1 MFTCKKLLLFA
12 GFCCHFYNK
21 EPESR
26 QVHYHQTSR
35 KQTLSIPWRFC
46 TSKMQELYRTELSFY
61 QQESVIQNCV
71 LGDVQLYLKK
81 RLLQIEPLPMTPNIS
96 YNASMFLGISLHIT
110 DAGYLKLLEFF
121 YVTTYFTR

>member
-1 MFTCKKLLLFA
+1 MWASSLPPNLQKA
-12 GFCCHFYNK
+12 A
-21 EPESR
+21 
-26 QVHYHQTSR
+26 
-35 KQTLSIPWRFC
+35 LSIPWRFC
-46 TSKMQELYRTELSFY
+46 TSKMQELYRPELSFY

-71 LGDVQLYLKK
+71 LADVQLYLKK
-81 RLLQIEPLPMTPNIS
+81 RLLQIEPLPMTPDIS